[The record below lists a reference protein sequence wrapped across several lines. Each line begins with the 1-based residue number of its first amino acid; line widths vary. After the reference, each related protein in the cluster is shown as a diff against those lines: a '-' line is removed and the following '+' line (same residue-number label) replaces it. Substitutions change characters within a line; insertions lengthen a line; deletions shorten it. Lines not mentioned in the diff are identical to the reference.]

1 MKITFFIGEMGVGGA
16 ETVLAQIA
24 NHYAEKGWDVEIVM
38 LLGSRVAR
46 EHFHLDE
53 GIKIVN
59 LSNPGKSYFSSSLK
73 WLRDIRKHLRTA
85 KPDVVVSF
93 VGRINAV
100 VLTAALFNKIPIVVS
115 ERNDPR
121 NDGRGKAM
129 LKYCDWVYK
138 RANAIVFQTS
148 YQQHC
153 FSKRHEN
160 RSCIIPNPIN
170 VPQSGKIDEDPNLVV
185 TAGRLHPAK
194 NHKML
199 IRAMSIV
206 KDQIPD
212 AKCKIYGDG
221 ELKSELRKLID
232 AKGLQNTVFLEGR
245 KDNIG
250 NYIGKAKI
258 FAMSSDY
265 EGLSNALME
274 AMMMG
279 KICISTNYNGVEELI
294 EDGINGIVVPMGD
307 EQEMAK
313 AIIRALSE
321 KDGKY
326 SSMREKA
333 KEKIG
338 QCTPQQTMKRWD
350 KVIYDCGMQNLEYRN
365 S

>member
-1 MKITFFIGEMGVGGA
+1 MKISFFIGQMGVGGA

-24 NHYAEKGWDVEIVM
+24 NHYAENGWAVEIVM
-38 LLGSRVAR
+38 LLGHQIER
-46 EHFHLDE
+46 EHFHLKETINVLDMS
-53 GIKIVN
+53 IQ
-59 LSNPGKSYFSSSLK
+59 GKSYMRSSIK
-73 WLRDIRKHLRTA
+73 WLISVNKYLVKTR
-85 KPDVVVSF
+85 PDVVVSF
-93 VGRINAV
+93 VGRVNAV
-100 VLTAALFNKIPIVVS
+100 VLTAALGNRIPIVVS

-121 NDGRGKAM
+121 NDGRGNIM

-170 VPQSGKIDEDPNLVV
+170 VPQSGKIDEDPNLIV

-199 IRAMSIV
+199 ICAMSIV

-232 AKGLQNTVFLEGR
+232 DKGLQSTVFLEGR
-245 KDNIG
+245 KDNIS

-279 KICISTNYNGVEELI
+279 KICISTNYNGVEDLI

-313 AIIRALSE
+313 AIIRALSDS
-321 KDGKY
+321 DGKNDL
-326 SSMREKA
+326 MREKA
-333 KEKIG
+333 KEKMA
-338 QCTPQQTMKRWD
+338 QCTPEQIMKRWD
-350 KVIYDCGMQNLEYRN
+350 NVIGSLLKK
-365 S
+365 

>member
-1 MKITFFIGEMGVGGA
+1 MKISFFIGQMGVGGA

-24 NHYAEKGWDVEIVM
+24 NHYAENKWDVEIVM
-38 LLGSRVAR
+38 LLGSQIAR

-53 GIKIVN
+53 RIKIVN
-59 LSNPGKSYFSSSLK
+59 FSNTGKSYFKSSVRWLK
-73 WLRDIRKHLRTA
+73 NIKKHFKTF

-100 VLTAALFNKIPIVVS
+100 VLTASLFNKIPIVVS
-115 ERNDPR
+115 ERSDPR
-121 NDGRGKAM
+121 NDGRGNTM

-148 YQQHC
+148 YQQQC
-153 FSKRHEN
+153 FSKRHEK
-160 RSCIIPNPIN
+160 RSYIIPNPVN
-170 VPQSGKIDEDPNLVV
+170 VPQSGAIEEDPNLIV

-199 IRAMSIV
+199 ISAMSIV

-232 AKGLQNTVFLEGR
+232 AKGLQNIVSLEGR

-274 AMMMG
+274 AMLMG
-279 KICISTNYNGVEELI
+279 KICISTNYNGVEDLI

-313 AIIRALSE
+313 AIIRALSDS
-321 KDGKY
+321 DGKNDL
-326 SSMREKA
+326 MRENA
-333 KEKIG
+333 KEKMA
-338 QCTPQQTMKRWD
+338 QCTPEQIMKRWD
-350 KVIYDCGMQNLEYRN
+350 NVIGSLLKK
-365 S
+365 